1 MLLWNKWWSKK
12 MDLGI
17 TVSSVELFYK
27 CILTLVPFP
36 NSARGG
42 QGGWDVGGQRQG
54 GWDVGGQRQG
64 RWDVGG
70 QGGKG
75 GWDVGWVSCSHELL
89 EARREGGGGGMGGW
103 PPLIHTCCHGPM
115 CV

>member
-1 MLLWNKWWSKK
+1 MLEDNDK
-12 MDLGI
+12 
-17 TVSSVELFYK
+17 E
-27 CILTLVPFP
+27 
-36 NSARGG
+36 GG
-42 QGGWDVGGQRQG
+42 
-54 GWDVGGQRQG
+54 
-64 RWDVGG
+64 WDVGG

-89 EARREGGGGGMGGW
+89 EARREGGGGGGGMGGW

>member
-1 MLLWNKWWSKK
+1 

-17 TVSSVELFYK
+17 TVSSVELFDKY
-27 CILTLVPFP
+27 IHFQTLQEEDKE
-36 NSARGG
+36 GG
-42 QGGWDVGGQRQG
+42 MLEDNDKEGGWDVGGQRQ
-54 GWDVGGQRQG
+54 
-64 RWDVGG
+64 
-70 QGGKG
+70 G

-89 EARREGGGGGMGGW
+89 EARREGGGGGGMGGW

>member
-1 MLLWNKWWSKK
+1 MPECCSGTNGGQRRWI
-12 MDLGI
+12 GI
-17 TVSSVELFYK
+17 TVSSVELFDK

-54 GWDVGGQRQG
+54 GWDVGGQ
-64 RWDVGG
+64 
-70 QGGKG
+70 G

-89 EARREGGGGGMGGW
+89 EARREGGGGGGGMGGW